1 MNASPLTPAQQAN
14 WLGRL
19 PAFEL
24 GGSAA
29 RHYLEAEVQDLDLA
43 RYGEAWRQA
52 IQRHPALRTVITGDG
67 QQQILTDVP
76 AYEPQ
81 VEDLRT
87 STEATGRLEAIR
99 ADMTT
104 QAFDPTRWPLF
115 EVRVSR
121 LDERRSRV
129 HVAVDL
135 LVADADGFALLGEE
149 IFTGYQGHLSEAVT
163 ETDAAPAAPAAR
175 AGTAP
180 AGATAALPPQ
190 LPLAIEPRLLAQPLC
205 ARRERRLPAPHWLA
219 LREHATDLTPTAV
232 LACAL
237 NQALAAWSKEPRFTL
252 AYASRDRHPRA
263 VGDFT
268 DLTFLDVDADPRIPF
283 QQQAHALQAQLNQN
297 RPDGLL
303 ILREIARTT
312 GQLTAA
318 LAPVLFCD
326 RLNSP
331 TGDGWALGL
340 GRIGFTSHQRPQ
352 VQLAHEVREEHGD
365 LVLVWDAIDALFPGR
380 VLEDLIDAHLA
391 FLQQLA
397 TDPGAW
403 QRTARDWLPAQQHR
417 VRDQV
422 NAASAAIPPLLLHE
436 PFWAQAAR
444 TPDAPAVISDSRTLT
459 YRQLRAGATA
469 LGARLRELGARPN
482 TTVAVVMDK
491 GWEQPLAVFGILESG
506 AAYVPIEPDLPAER
520 LHYLLKHAEV
530 KLALTQQGLEVKL
543 PWPQDVTPMVIDES
557 LLDGD
562 GASEP
567 SRLQSHRDLAYI
579 IYTSGSTGL
588 PKGVMIDH
596 RGALNTVLDINRRFH
611 VTAADRMLTLTP
623 LTFDLSVYDLFG
635 PFAHGGALVMPE
647 AGTGRAPWSWADLI
661 ERHDVTL
668 WNTVPAL
675 MEMLLG
681 YTQGRRQRLAPTL
694 RLVLMSGDWIPVT
707 LPGRIRSLADHDID
721 IISLGGATEAS
732 IWSIWHRIDTVDSSL
747 PSIPY
752 GKPLTNQ
759 HFEILDEAL
768 RRRPDWVPGEQYVGG
783 YGVAMGYW
791 RDPDKSARAFIT
803 HPTTGRRLYRTGDLG
818 RYFPDGSI
826 EFLGREDFQV
836 KINGYRIELG
846 EIEAA
851 LLDHDAVTGAVVT
864 AIGARR
870 GEKRLVAYATPAG
883 TIDSDELIKTL
894 RDHLAEKLPSH
905 MLPGH
910 IIILDALPLTR
921 NGKVDRRALPAPIT
935 TPSAATESA
944 EPADGLESALLAI
957 WRKVAGEQI
966 TLTDDYSVLNP
977 LDIVRAHHAITRI
990 LAPQLSLDELFRH
1003 TTIRALARRLAAS
1016 R

>member
-1 MNASPLTPAQQAN
+1 MTGSPLTPAQQAN

-29 RHYLEAEVQDLDLA
+29 RHYLEADVRDLDLA
-43 RYGEAWRQA
+43 RYGEAWRQV

-67 QQQILTDVP
+67 RQLVLTDVP
-76 AYEPQ
+76 AYEPR
-81 VEDLRT
+81 VEDPRT
-87 STEATGRLEAIR
+87 AAEAIR

-104 QAFDPTRWPLF
+104 QAFDPARWPLF
-115 EVRVSR
+115 EVRVAR

-135 LVADADGFALLGEE
+135 LVADADGFALLGAE
-149 IFTGYQGHLSEAVT
+149 IFAAYRGHLGEAV
-163 ETDAAPAAPAAR
+163 AGAVPAVR
-175 AGTAP
+175 AGPAP
-180 AGATAALPPQ
+180 GEVTAALPPQ
-190 LPLAIEPRLLAQPLC
+190 LPLAIEPRLLERPLC
-205 ARRERRLPAPHWLA
+205 VRRERRLPAPQWQALQAHAGGLA
-219 LREHATDLTPTAV
+219 PSAV

-237 NQALAAWSKEPRFTL
+237 SQALAAWSKEPRFTL

-268 DLTFLDVDADPRIPF
+268 DLTLLDVDADPRMPF
-283 QQQAHALQAQLNQN
+283 QQQAQALQTQLDQD

-303 ILREIARTT
+303 VLREIARTT

-326 RLNSP
+326 RLNAAA
-331 TGDGWALGL
+331 GDGWALGL
-340 GRIGFTSHQRPQ
+340 GRIGFTSQQRPQ
-352 VQLAHEVREEHGD
+352 VRLAHEVREERGD
-365 LVLVWDAIDALFPGR
+365 LLLVWDTIDALFPGR
-380 VLEDLIDAHLA
+380 VLDDLIDAHLT

-397 TDPGAW
+397 GDPEAW
-403 QRTARDWLPAQQHR
+403 RQTARDWLPAHQHH
-417 VRDQV
+417 VRSQV
-422 NAASAAIPPLLLHE
+422 NATSAAIPPFLLHE

-459 YRQLRAGATA
+459 YRELRAGATT
-469 LGARLRELGARPN
+469 LGARLRERGARPG

-520 LHYLLKHAEV
+520 LHYLLKHAEA
-530 KLALTQQGLEVKL
+530 KLALTQQGLDAKL

-557 LLDGD
+557 LLGGD
-562 GASEP
+562 GAPEP
-567 SRLQSHRDLAYI
+567 SRIQGHRDLAYI

-611 VTAADRMLTLTP
+611 VTAADRMLSLTP

-635 PFAHGGALVMPE
+635 PLARGGALVMPD

-681 YTQGRRQRLAPTL
+681 YVQGRRRRLPPTL

-721 IISLGGATEAS
+721 VISLGGATEAS
-732 IWSIWHRIDTVDSSL
+732 IWSIWHRIDTVDTSL

-752 GKPLTNQ
+752 GKPLANQ

-791 RDPDKSARAFIT
+791 RDPEKTARAFIT
-803 HPTTGRRLYRTGDLG
+803 HPATGLRLYRTGDLG

-851 LLDHDAVTGAVVT
+851 VLDHDAVTSAVVT
-864 AIGARR
+864 AIGAPR

-883 TIDSDELIKTL
+883 TTDPDELAKTL
-894 RDHLAEKLPSH
+894 RDHLAGKLPSH

-910 IIILDALPLTR
+910 IVILDALPLTR
-921 NGKVDRRALPAPIT
+921 NGKVDRKALPAPIT
-935 TPSAATESA
+935 PPSAATEPA
-944 EPADGLESALLAI
+944 EPADDLESALLAG
-957 WRKVAGEQI
+957 WREVAGGHF
-966 TLTDDYSVLNP
+966 TVTDDYSALDP
-977 LDIVRAHHAITRI
+977 LDIVRAHHAVTRNVI
-990 LAPQLSLDELFRH
+990 PELSLNEVFRH
-1003 TTIRALARRLAAS
+1003 TTIRALARHLSAS

>member
-1 MNASPLTPAQQAN
+1 MSALTPAQQAN

-29 RHYLEAEVQDLDLA
+29 RHYLEADVEDLDLT
-43 RYGEAWRQA
+43 RYSEAWRQA
-52 IQRHPALRTVITGDG
+52 IQRHPALRTIITGEG
-67 QQQILTDVP
+67 RQQVLTDVP
-76 AYEPQ
+76 AFEPQ
-81 VEDLRT
+81 VE
-87 STEATGRLEAIR
+87 EARRLDAIR
-99 ADMTT
+99 TEMTT

-115 EVRVSR
+115 EARVSR
-121 LDERRSRV
+121 LDERRSRL
-129 HVAVDL
+129 HVAVDV

-149 IFTGYQGHLSEAVT
+149 IFACYRGEAGEVDPGPDPRAEAVQ
-163 ETDAAPAAPAAR
+163 EAPPV
-175 AGTAP
+175 
-180 AGATAALPPQ
+180 ALPPQ
-190 LPLAIEPRLLAQPLC
+190 LPLAVEPRLLGQPTC
-205 ARRERRLPAPHWLA
+205 VRRQRRLPGPRWHA
-219 LREHATDLTPTAV
+219 LQEHAAGLAPAAV

-252 AYASRDRHPRA
+252 AVAGRNRHPRV

-268 DLTFLDVDADPRIPF
+268 ELTLLDVDADPRIPF
-283 QQQAHALQAQLNQN
+283 QQQAQAVRTQLTRE
-297 RPDGLL
+297 RPDGLRV
-303 ILREIARTT
+303 LRELARTT
-312 GQLTAA
+312 GQPTAA

-326 RLNSP
+326 RLTSP
-331 TGDGWALGL
+331 PDDGWALGM
-340 GRIGFTSHQRPQ
+340 GRVGFTSHQRPQ

-365 LVLVWDAIDALFPGR
+365 LVLTWDAVDTLFPGR
-380 VLEDLIDAHLA
+380 VLDDLIDGHLA
-391 FLQQLA
+391 LLEQLA
-397 TDPGAW
+397 SDPAAW
-403 QRTARDWLPAQQHR
+403 QETGRDWLPPYQHR

-422 NAASAAIPPLLLHE
+422 NATSAAIPPLLLHE

-444 TPDAPAVISDSRTLT
+444 TPDAPAVISDGRTLT
-459 YRQLRAGATA
+459 YRELRAGATT

-491 GWEQPLAVFGILESG
+491 GWEQPLAVFGVLESG

-520 LHYLLKHAEV
+520 FHYLLQHAGV
-530 KLALTQQGLEVKL
+530 KLALTQHGLDMKL
-543 PWPQDVTPMVIDES
+543 PWPPDVTPIALDES

-562 GASEP
+562 GAPEP
-567 SRLQSHRDLAYI
+567 SRIQGHGDLAYI

-596 RGALNTVLDINRRFH
+596 RGALNTVLDINRRFG
-611 VTAADRMLTLTP
+611 VTAVDRMLTLTP

-635 PFAHGGALVMPE
+635 PFAHGGALVMPD
-647 AGTGRAPWSWADLI
+647 AGTGRAPWHWADLI
-661 ERHDVTL
+661 ERHQVTL

-675 MEMLLG
+675 MEMLVG
-681 YTQGRRQRLAPTL
+681 YTRGRRQRLATTL

-707 LPGRIRSLADHDID
+707 LPARIRSLADHDID

-732 IWSIWHRIDTVDSSL
+732 IWSIWHRIDTVDPNL

-759 HFEILDEAL
+759 HLEILDEAL

-783 YGVAMGYW
+783 HGVAMGYW
-791 RDPDKSARAFIT
+791 RDPDKTARAFIT
-803 HPTTGRRLYRTGDLG
+803 HPNTGQRLYRTGDLG

-851 LLDHDAVTGAVVT
+851 LLDHDAVTSAVVT
-864 AIGARR
+864 AIGAQR
-870 GEKRLVAYATPAG
+870 GEKRLVAYATPAD
-883 TIDSDELIKTL
+883 TTDPDDLAKTL
-894 RDHLAEKLPSH
+894 RDHLAAKLPSH

-910 IIILDALPLTR
+910 IVILDALPLTR
-921 NGKVDRRALPAPIT
+921 NGKVDRKALPAPIAT
-935 TPSAATESA
+935 AKAAEA
-944 EPADGLESALLAI
+944 PEPAGDLEAALLRV
-957 WRKVAGEQI
+957 WRKLAGEQL
-966 TLTDDYSVLNP
+966 TVTDDYSAMDP
-977 LDIVRAHHAITRI
+977 MDIVRAHHAITRDI
-990 LAPQLSLDELFRH
+990 APELSLDSMFRH
-1003 TTIRALARRLAAS
+1003 TSIRTLAGHLAAS
-1016 R
+1016 S